1 VGNDVRV
8 AVEAERRLGA
18 GRTYRSF
25 LGAWWGTGIGGGV
38 VLDGRLWLGRGSAGE
53 LGHMVVRL
61 GGAGCP
67 CGRRGCIEAYAG
79 RAAMEARARRAV
91 EKGAKTDLFE
101 LMKKRHRDRLTS
113 GVWADALD
121 RKDELA
127 ERLIDRAVA
136 ALGAGIASVINLLDL
151 EGVVI
156 GGGLGTRFGQ
166 PAAERI
172 AEAMQPHLFVA
183 DRPPAVVTSELGDA
197 GGALGA
203 ALLVSEPG

>member
-1 VGNDVRV
+1 
-8 AVEAERRLGA
+8 
-18 GRTYRSF
+18 
-25 LGAWWGTGIGGGV
+25 
-38 VLDGRLWLGRGSAGE
+38 
-53 LGHMVVRL
+53 
-61 GGAGCP
+61 
-67 CGRRGCIEAYAG
+67 
-79 RAAMEARARRAV
+79 MEARARRAV
-91 EKGAKTDLFE
+91 EKGAKTDLFD
-101 LMKKRHRDRLTS
+101 LMKKRNRDRLTS
-113 GVWADALD
+113 GVWADALE

-156 GGGLGTRFGQ
+156 GGGLGTRFGE

-172 AEAMQPHLFVA
+172 AKEMQPHLFVS

-197 GGALGA
+197 GGAVGA